1 MNLQTPALFT
11 RRLKVEPLDEQ
22 CAQAVT
28 KTMIRLKGRWLKEAG
43 FASGRHIEVICE
55 RPGRLI
61 LRDNSVDLA
70 TPFPLTT

>member
-1 MNLQTPALFT
+1 MNP
-11 RRLKVEPLDEQ
+11 RRLKVEPMDEQ
-22 CAQAVT
+22 CGRAVT

-43 FASGRHIEVICE
+43 FAPGRHIEVICE

-61 LRDNSVDLA
+61 LRDCLVDLA